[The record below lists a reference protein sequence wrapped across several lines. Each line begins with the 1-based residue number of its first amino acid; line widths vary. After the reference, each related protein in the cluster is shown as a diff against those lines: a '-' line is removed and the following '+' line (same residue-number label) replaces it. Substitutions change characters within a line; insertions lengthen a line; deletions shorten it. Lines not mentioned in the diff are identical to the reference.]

1 MPADLCAGLCEQ
13 KVVYAFSAAAAV
25 SASRVSLIQLRGG
38 SVIATL
44 RIGGVSSAAEP
55 SASLA
60 VTELSALHSAGEFVD
75 LGPDLPVV
83 GLTTLETVPLEDEV
97 QWGRSW
103 AEVRAELAPRPEPEP
118 EPEPEVVVAATRP
131 PRSDSPDDALEAD
144 GSGLGAIGGV
154 AGAFAALFLLVTW
167 RRRSSGKSGASV
179 HPISAAHK
187 LGGFA
192 EEALSGAAQRAI
204 AEAVFRKV
212 DLDGNGSVDR
222 REIQKLCEA
231 EGLGYHGAIM
241 REMDVDRNGTV
252 SLDEFCNW
260 WCVLTSTAACCPAVG
275 ADCVCF
281 SWPILGAHRTA
292 GMKREPTQSSSKGS
306 VPSLTRDRCAQD

>member
-44 RIGGVSSAAEP
+44 RISGVSSAAEP

-118 EPEPEVVVAATRP
+118 EPEPEVVVPATRP
-131 PRSDSPDDALEAD
+131 PRSDSPDDDALDAD

-260 WCVLTSTAACCPAVG
+260 WCVPTSAAACLPLIVSLLVAHSG
-275 ADCVCF
+275 R
-281 SWPILGAHRTA
+281 AHRTA
-292 GMKREPTQSSSKGS
+292 GMKREPTNRPRKDLCR
-306 VPSLTRDRCAQD
+306 V